1 MADNNTNVT
10 PQATGGEKELTRRL
24 GLMSAIVLGVGTTV
38 GSGIF
43 TSVGEVAG
51 TAGTPIFTILAF
63 LIGGLIMIP
72 QNLCY
77 TELMTAYPEDGLFI
91 VYFREAGWNFLSFF
105 GGWSCFWATDPV
117 GIAIMAIAVGNYL
130 AYFTGWTTMTV
141 RIVSVV
147 LIVLFTA
154 LHMIKMDAGAKFQ
167 NVITGIKIV
176 PFILL
181 VIVGLFC
188 VSGGN
193 FSAAAVEG
201 SNSGAMALILGIAA
215 TTWSYDGMQ
224 TCGTMAGEI
233 KNPHRNLPIALIG
246 TVILC
251 TLLYTG
257 LSTAAT
263 GLCDISILAASDAPI
278 ATAFEYVPFIGKS
291 AGTIAAVLAI
301 IVVTGSLSSLIMFQ
315 ARVEYKAATEGFWW
329 KSWSTVHPVWKT
341 PYVSMLWQSGFAIIF
356 VFFDIST
363 LLGYFTLICLIR
375 NILCFCTW
383 FKVRHKSN
391 YHPTWKMP
399 VGPLMAVLAI
409 VPSCILV
416 VTTFIDSPVFG
427 TVAAIAAI
435 GSAIP
440 FYFYFKKANADIIEA
455 KAAERAA
462 AEQLAAK

>member
-1 MADNNTNVT
+1 MSAKDNTKVSPNTG
-10 PQATGGEKELTRRL
+10 GGEKELARRL

-51 TAGTPIFTILAF
+51 TAGTPMLTVLAF
-63 LIGGLIMIP
+63 LIGGIIMIP

-147 LIVLFTA
+147 LIVIFTA

-167 NVITGIKIV
+167 NVITSIKIV

-193 FSAAAVEG
+193 YSAPAVQG
-201 SNSGAMALILGIAA
+201 AQTGAMALILGIAA
-215 TTWSYDGMQ
+215 TTWSFDGMQ

-233 KNPHRNLPIALIG
+233 KDPHRNLPIALIG

-257 LSTAAT
+257 LTAAAV
-263 GLCDISILAASDAPI
+263 GLCDISILAASEAPI
-278 ATAFEYVPFIGKS
+278 ATAFEFVPFIGKS
-291 AGTIAAVLAI
+291 AGTIAAILAI
-301 IVVTGSLSSLIMFQ
+301 VVVTGSLSSLIMFQ
-315 ARVEYKAATEGFWW
+315 ARVEYKAATEGYWW
-329 KSWSTVHPVWKT
+329 KSWSKVHPEWKT
-341 PYVSMLWQSGFAIIF
+341 PHVSMLWQSGVAIIF
-356 VFFDIST
+356 VFFTSIQT

-383 FKVRHKSN
+383 FKVKNKSN

-416 VTTFIDSPVFG
+416 VTTFISDPLFSV
-427 TVAAIAAI
+427 VAAIAAI
-435 GSAIP
+435 GSAVP
-440 FYFYFKKANADIIEA
+440 FYFYFKKANADIIAE

-462 AEQLAAK
+462 AEQ

>member
-1 MADNNTNVT
+1 MSAKDNTNVS
-10 PQATGGEKELTRRL
+10 PAAGGGEKELTRKL
-24 GLMSAIVLGVGTTV
+24 GLMSALVLGVGTTV

-77 TELMTAYPEDGLFI
+77 TELMTAYPEDGLFV

-105 GGWSCFWATDPV
+105 GSWSCFWATDPV

-147 LIVLFTA
+147 LIVIFT
-154 LHMIKMDAGAKFQ
+154 
-167 NVITGIKIV
+167 
-176 PFILL
+176 
-181 VIVGLFC
+181 
-188 VSGGN
+188 
-193 FSAAAVEG
+193 
-201 SNSGAMALILGIAA
+201 ALILGIAA

-257 LSTAAT
+257 LTTAAT

-315 ARVEYKAATEGFWW
+315 ARVQYKAATEGYWW
-329 KSWSTVHPVWKT
+329 KSWSAVHPTWET
-341 PYVSMLWQSGFAIIF
+341 PYVSMLWQSGVAIIF
-356 VFFDIST
+356 VFFTSIQT

-409 VPSCILV
+409 VPSSILV
-416 VTTFIDSPVFG
+416 VTTFIDNPVFS
-427 TVAAIAAI
+427 VIAAIAAI
-435 GSAIP
+435 GSAVP
-440 FYFYFKKANADIIEA
+440 FYFYFKKANANIIAE

-462 AEQLAAK
+462 AEQ